1 MENSL
6 LFDNLPLTSSPLRI
20 GDIRLELF
28 TVETIDPFIEALEEK
43 ASTGLAAFPY
53 WVKIWEAA
61 IALAAH
67 LSEQKP
73 DTDRTVIELGAGTG
87 VVGLFLAASGH
98 NVTLTDFNDNALKL
112 IKKNIDY
119 NDIGSASVQKL
130 DWHRFDP
137 PGRYDIVCG
146 AELVYRQQ
154 DIRPALEA
162 VSSVVKP
169 DGTVY
174 LAHDIKRL
182 SMVEFLAE
190 AGRDFEIGHVG
201 KSLDMGSG
209 KKEIIIHTMKPTAG

>member
-1 MENSL
+1 MKKNLIFDELSL
-6 LFDNLPLTSSPLRI
+6 TPSPLRI
-20 GDIRLELF
+20 GDIRLELL
-28 TVETIDPFIEALEEK
+28 TVETIDPVIEALEENE
-43 ASTGLAAFPY
+43 STGLAAFPY

-73 DTDRTVIELGAGTG
+73 DTSRTVIELGAGMG

-98 NVTLTDFNDNALKL
+98 DVTLTDCDDNALKL
-112 IKKNIDY
+112 IQKNIEH
-119 NDIGSASVQKL
+119 NDLGSASIQKL
-130 DWHRFDP
+130 DWHRFETS
-137 PGRYDIVCG
+137 GRYDIVCG

-154 DIRPALEA
+154 DILPALEA
-162 VSSVVKP
+162 VRTVVKP

-174 LAHDIKRL
+174 LAHDVKRL

-190 AGRDFEIGHVG
+190 AGKDFDIEHAG

-209 KKEIIIHTMKPTAG
+209 KKEIVIHTMKPAAG